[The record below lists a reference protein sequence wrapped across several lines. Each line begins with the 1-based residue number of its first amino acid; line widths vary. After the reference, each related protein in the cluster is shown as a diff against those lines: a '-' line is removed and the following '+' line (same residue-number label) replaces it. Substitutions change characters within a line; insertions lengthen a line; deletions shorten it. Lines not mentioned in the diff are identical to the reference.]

1 MEGWE
6 VVRSYLKTWPSGS
19 QTAVRLK
26 EKNLYWRC
34 EGLGARRIQI
44 LLRRTTIIMKSVCL
58 FILASLAICNF
69 TVSEA
74 QSISAEDETDRTTTI
89 DDMILRRA
97 ESLLLRS
104 LLKKMQDEDDTN
116 DGVFSQQDW
125 IAKRQHPGKRYR
137 EDLEKRQHPCKR
149 EEDEDEQFLDVQKR
163 QHPGKR
169 EDEIHSI
176 MGLQKRQ
183 HPGKRFLAG
192 HISDNPIILLS
203 ELSKRQHPGK
213 RYLVLHSKRQHP
225 GKRYQDDE
233 DSDGDWET
241 TEEEDLPELE
251 KRQHPGKRLWDNS
264 NPEMGNPCDALEP
277 GNCSKTNMLL
287 DFLDN
292 INKGHEEEKRQHP
305 GKRFALKESEED
317 AMESE

>member
-1 MEGWE
+1 
-6 VVRSYLKTWPSGS
+6 
-19 QTAVRLK
+19 
-26 EKNLYWRC
+26 
-34 EGLGARRIQI
+34 
-44 LLRRTTIIMKSVCL
+44 MKSVCL

-125 IAKRQHPGKRYR
+125 IAN
-137 EDLEKRQHPCKR
+137 DTSR
-149 EEDEDEQFLDVQKR
+149 EEDEDEQYLDVQKR

-251 KRQHPGKRLWDNS
+251 KRQHPGKRFWDNS
-264 NPEMGNPCDALEP
+264 NPELGNPCDALEP

-305 GKRFALKESEED
+305 
-317 AMESE
+317 